1 MGSSPHAYK
10 YFFFI
15 FESYFYVSSFYISVI
30 SLSSYKICSLSS
42 CFPPFALQRFCSNL
56 IKSPEPVQAT
66 PKSNRKV
73 GRPRKLFED
82 KKKDAQYKEAD
93 EICNNHS
100 LPALLRA
107 VCLAARREKM
117 IHAAAIFEEL
127 REDTDYRALKL
138 REAKKFFEKY
148 PSKIHK
154 SSSSCT
160 HQH

>member
-1 MGSSPHAYK
+1 M
-10 YFFFI
+10 
-15 FESYFYVSSFYISVI
+15 
-30 SLSSYKICSLSS
+30 
-42 CFPPFALQRFCSNL
+42 
-56 IKSPEPVQAT
+56 IKSPEAET
-66 PKSNRKV
+66 PKGTRKV

-82 KKKDAQYKEAD
+82 KGKDAQYKEAD
-93 EICNNHS
+93 EICSNHS